1 MPSRSQRHLREIQG
15 QDSSSQTEGP
25 GGVVTPGGP
34 AVSFVGTVPNDTG
47 TQSVAYSLNLSGYFV
62 GTDRPF
68 TYTLQAGTLPAGTT
82 LGSTTGIISG
92 TPSAITNYTG
102 IVIRAT
108 DNSGDTADTNAF
120 AINITA

>member
-1 MPSRSQRHLREIQG
+1 MLHFRIQIVKEFYIVSRVRREIN
-15 QDSSSQTEGP
+15 S
-25 GGVVTPGGP
+25 
-34 AVSFVGTVPNDTG
+34 
-47 TQSVAYSLNLSGYFV
+47 
-62 GTDRPF
+62 TDIF
-68 TYTLQAGTLPAGTT
+68 SAT